1 MHRGLLLSLLL
12 TIWTSNLAI
21 GQNNLISGTVT
32 DSTNGEPLA
41 GATVRINGSA
51 SITFSAS
58 DGSFRIPVSGKEE
71 PILVVSYL
79 GYREQRIT
87 AASNNIVIR
96 LAPKSYLS
104 GEVTVTSTRLVSG
117 SPMSFTD
124 VSRED
129 IEKLNTGRDI
139 PYLLENTPSLVTTS
153 DAGTGIGYTGIRIRG
168 SDPTRINVTI
178 NGIPINDAESQGMYW
193 VDLPDLASSV
203 EDIQIQRGVGTSVNG
218 AGAFGGSVNIQTSD
232 PDDKP
237 YAESGN
243 SFGSFNTIF
252 NNIIA
257 GTGLLDDHWKFET
270 RLSRIKSDGYV
281 DRATADLKSFYFTG
295 GYYGERDIL
304 KFVMLS
310 GKEITYQSW
319 YGVPEAALDTNRTF
333 NFYDYE
339 DQVDDYQQDHYQLF
353 YTRKVNNDLSI
364 NTALHY
370 TYGRGYFEEFRTMDD
385 LGDYN
390 VPYPVIGNDTIYTS
404 DLVRRRWLDN
414 DFYGITASADYKPN
428 QKLTINSG
436 IAWNQY
442 RGDHFGEIIWAQYAS
457 TIEKDYRYYD
467 FEGNKD
473 DINGYVK
480 ANFKPSASLTVFAD
494 IQVRNVQYEFTGLNE
509 NGAPLPDADN
519 LTFFNPKA
527 GITYFISTRSQL
539 YASYSVANKEPS
551 GSDYRES
558 TPKSRP
564 VSENLQDLEF
574 GFRHNASR
582 GAFGINLY
590 YMMYRDQLVL
600 TGEVN
605 DVGNYTRTNI
615 DKSYRAGIEFDGSYN
630 IHPKVRIFGN
640 LTLSRNRIEEFNEF
654 IDDYDNGGQVVNT
667 YDNSDIAFS
676 PGVIG
681 AAGITT
687 KPARNLELSVINKF
701 VGDQYLDNTSNEGRS
716 LDAYNTT
723 MINLIYRIFPR
734 FMKEVDL
741 TFLVNN
747 VFDRE
752 YESNGYTFSYI
763 FDGQQTTENYFYPQ
777 AGINF
782 QGKITL
788 KF

>member
-71 PILVVSYL
+71 PIIVVSYL
-79 GYREQRIT
+79 GYRQQRIT

-353 YTRKVNNDLSI
+353 YTRKVNKDLSI

-457 TIEKDYRYYD
+457 TIEKDHRYYD

-473 DINGYVK
+473 DLNGYVK

-494 IQVRNVQYEFTGLNE
+494 IQVRNVQYEFTGLDE
-509 NGAPLPDADN
+509 NGAPLPDSDN
-519 LTFFNPKA
+519 LTFLNPKA

-558 TPKSRP
+558 TPQSRP

-574 GFRHNASR
+574 GFRHSASR
-582 GAFGINLY
+582 GTFGINLY

-630 IHPKVRIFGN
+630 IHPKARIFGN

-701 VGDQYLDNTSNEGRS
+701 VGDQYLDNTSNDGRS
-716 LDAYNTT
+716 LDAYSTT

-734 FMKEVDL
+734 FMKEIDL